1 MPDPHEISDSPQR
14 SSVHATLGAPGRL
27 LGRRGLFGLGVPSRL
42 ELLGLFQSQQELVLR
57 QALGAA
63 AEAVTL
69 QGLDDL
75 AQPLALGPLLQ
86 EHRLQQA
93 RVVGKGRKRDDHEQI
108 RPELPDTYYHFDTR
122 G

>member
-1 MPDPHEISDSPQR
+1 VAGGPAAR
-14 SSVHATLGAPGRL
+14 PGSRAGR

-42 ELLGLFQSQQELVLR
+42 DLLGLFQSQQELILG

-75 AQPLALGPLLQ
+75 AQPLALGALLQ
-86 EHRLQQA
+86 EHRLERA
-93 RVVGKGRKRDDHEQI
+93 RIVGKPGSREGHEQI
-108 RPELPDTYYHFDTR
+108 RSELPGTYHHF
-122 G
+122 GAHG

>member
-1 MPDPHEISDSPQR
+1 VAGGPAAR
-14 SSVHATLGAPGRL
+14 PGSRAGR

-42 ELLGLFQSQQELVLR
+42 DLLGLFQSQQELILG

-75 AQPLALGPLLQ
+75 AQPLALGALLQ
-86 EHRLQQA
+86 KHRLE
-93 RVVGKGRKRDDHEQI
+93 RTRIVRKGRSGRGHEQI
-108 RPELPDTYYHFDTR
+108 RSDVPATYHHFDTR